1 MRRTRIAR
9 VPGDVVIAARHQLTI
24 FWGACIAVLALGL
37 IVAWSN
43 QPAMTGKIEG
53 AAFLGFFP

>member
-1 MRRTRIAR
+1 MQPYDEEMGRTRIAR

-24 FWGACIAVLALGL
+24 FWGACIAVLALGI

-43 QPAMTGKIEG
+43 QRGWDD
-53 AAFLGFFP
+53 